1 MYRRMTAE
9 REAEKQLLASD
20 STRREEFAAAMAED
34 KRRGVSPKSSYT
46 VSFYT
51 QVMALTKRQ

>member
-1 MYRRMTAE
+1 MTAE